1 MNGIVHR
8 SGRKHNLDVCALY
21 WYLLDMKLSTKGR
34 YSLETMV
41 YLATCRGNCSIRSIS
56 EATGISSGYLE
67 QLMIPLKKC
76 NLVESERGVQ
86 GGYRIARKDITCG
99 EVLSASEGDFTP
111 TPCEG
116 CIQSESCKAHQIWSM
131 LQDTVRDF
139 SHQVFIED
147 LASHLVE
154 SEAGGG
160 I

>member
-1 MNGIVHR
+1 VIYGVRR
-8 SGRKHNLDVCALY
+8 SECKTNLDECAKY
-21 WYLLDMKLSTKGR
+21 WYLLTMKLSTKGR

-67 QLMIPLKKC
+67 QLMIPLKKFS
-76 NLVESERGVQ
+76 LVESERGVQ
-86 GGYRIARKDITCG
+86 GGYRLARKDITCG

-111 TPCEG
+111 TPCKD
-116 CIQSESCKAHQIWSM
+116 CLQSESCKTHQIWSM
-131 LQDTVRDF
+131 LQDSVSNY
-139 SHQVFIED
+139 SHQILIED